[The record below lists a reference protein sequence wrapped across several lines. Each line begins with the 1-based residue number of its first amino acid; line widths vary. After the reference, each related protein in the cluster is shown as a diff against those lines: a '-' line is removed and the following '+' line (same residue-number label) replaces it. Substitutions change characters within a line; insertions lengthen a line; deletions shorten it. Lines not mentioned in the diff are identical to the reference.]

1 MKWVIEKQQRKI
13 NRIKSQ
19 LLKKINKVEKPLSQ
33 ARLTKKIRE
42 TTQITGI
49 RDERTYLLTLQ
60 ELQELYEL

>member
-42 TTQITGI
+42 KTQITGN
-49 RDERTYLLTLQ
+49 Q
-60 ELQELYEL
+60 G